1 MNQDEQRG
9 LMNWQEFGLIRW
21 FFYHMTSSLKQ
32 QHETLKPLHYCN
44 WCIRRQQRN
53 PYGCY
58 WAQTKTKWKISFN
71 FHFTLE
77 TKTTHTL
84 PPATRTIC
92 FLIRRDG
99 IMRWWDHLEINKNV
113 WERNE
118 KCWQNNFSIWI
129 LSEYI
134 SQHALFSAKKASDT
148 TTSNT
153 TTTTIC
159 KMAKTFPRWTKIK
172 QKHWSSMSN
181 SLSSLCYTIIY
192 SVFKS
197 SCLKKP

>member
-1 MNQDEQRG
+1 MKHWNPCTTAIDVSGDNKEIP
-9 LMNWQEFGLIRW
+9 MAVIE
-21 FFYHMTSSLKQ
+21 LKQ
-32 QHETLKPLHYCN
+32 KQNEKYPSISISHWRQKP
-44 WCIRRQQRN
+44 
-53 PYGCY
+53 
-58 WAQTKTKWKISFN
+58 
-71 FHFTLE
+71 
-77 TKTTHTL
+77 HTL
-84 PPATRTIC
+84 CPLRQGQFASWSKEMESWDDDC
-92 FLIRRDG
+92 
-99 IMRWWDHLEINKNV
+99 WDHLEINKNV